1 MRETIADYARA
12 LLESCDWNLGE
23 ALSALRRRL
32 TDNYM
37 AGLKS
42 FGDLIDIAADVGQEL
57 HLQHNIHRL
66 EVAKTR
72 NAEIFRERYKE
83 LIRPPD
89 AKIS

>member
-1 MRETIADYARA
+1 LRSTIADYAKA
-12 LLESCDWNLGE
+12 LLESCDWKLGD
-23 ALSALRRRL
+23 ALTVLRKRL
-32 TDNYM
+32 TESYM

-57 HLQHNIHRL
+57 HLQYNLHQL

-72 NAEIFRERYKE
+72 NAEIFRERYAE
-83 LIRPPD
+83 LMTKPD

>member
-1 MRETIADYARA
+1 MRETIADYAKA
-12 LLESCDWNLGE
+12 LLESCDWKLGD
-23 ALSALRRRL
+23 ALTALRKRL

-57 HLQHNIHRL
+57 HLQYNLHQL

-72 NAEIFRERYKE
+72 NSEIFRERYAE
-83 LIRPPD
+83 LIIKPNE
-89 AKIS
+89 KIS